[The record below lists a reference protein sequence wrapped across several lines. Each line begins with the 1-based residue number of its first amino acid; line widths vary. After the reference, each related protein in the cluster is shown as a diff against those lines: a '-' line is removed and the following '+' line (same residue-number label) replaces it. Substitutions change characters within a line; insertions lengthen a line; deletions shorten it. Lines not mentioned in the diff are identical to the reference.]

1 MRLSPHLRLLPTE
14 LDGCADILAKDLAP
28 WTNRRFLA
36 AVDEHRRRSNF
47 VPTTRDLIVADQ
59 VAPSADPERI
69 PLPTGEEELQEQ
81 VATNLAGVRR
91 ILDEICRGKRVSA

>member
-1 MRLSPHLRLLPTE
+1 MRLSPHLRLLPAE

-59 VAPSADPERI
+59 VAPTEPERS
-69 PLPTGEEELQEQ
+69 PLPPGEEDLEAQF
-81 VATNLAGVRR
+81 AINRAGVRR
-91 ILDEICRGKRVSA
+91 ILDEVCRGKRVVA